1 MHPDAEL
8 DAAGEKFFRE
18 ADADGDG
25 LISFTEYSFFRSIL
39 SIDPADFAIAFHMFD
54 TNGDG
59 RIDKAEFSRMFGT
72 LSRSSTS
79 SKAWAEM
86 LNGVVF
92 KGWFGEL
99 GTESINFE
107 EFRSWLHELHVELCR
122 LEFTNF
128 ANDTNHD
135 GVVDSLSAADFGQ
148 MVVSM
153 VSAAGYGVAGHK
165 ERLKQLREGE
175 QQLAAQRVNMEE
187 FLAFAAVLRSL
198 ETVEQTLDLGGNTG
212 KVDRPTLE
220 RAVDAALDVTLPPT
234 IVAVLFCLLDE
245 DGDGLLSRRVAHL
258 PGTCLGCGPADH

>member
-1 MHPDAEL
+1 MQPL
-8 DAAGEKFFRE
+8 PLRLLPQK
-18 ADADGDG
+18 
-25 LISFTEYSFFRSIL
+25 L
-39 SIDPADFAIAFHMFD
+39 
-54 TNGDG
+54 
-59 RIDKAEFSRMFGT
+59 K
-72 LSRSSTS
+72 
-79 SKAWAEM
+79 
-86 LNGVVF
+86 
-92 KGWFGEL
+92 
-99 GTESINFE
+99 ESG
-107 EFRSWLHELHVELCR
+107 CAQY
-122 LEFTNF
+122 

-148 MVVSM
+148 MVVLM

-175 QQLAAQRVNMEE
+175 QQLAAQRVNMED

-258 PGTCLGCGPADH
+258 PSTCLGCPVYH